1 MSRVGNRILNIPQGV
16 SLENQANLVIIKG
29 PKGTLSRQFSP
40 LIAIKVEN
48 NQISTI
54 RANEAKQTKQLHGTT
69 NSLLSGMLIGV
80 SSGFSKRLL
89 IKGVGYK
96 AALVGNEVE
105 IFAGYSH
112 SHKLAIPADLTV
124 QIPKATEI
132 VISGIDKQKVGQFA
146 AVLRKVRKPNV
157 YSGKGIMYD
166 DEVIR
171 RKEGKAAS
179 K

>member
-16 SLENQANLVIIKG
+16 SLENQANLVTIKG

-96 AALVGNEVE
+96 AALVVNEVE

>member
-16 SLENQANLVIIKG
+16 SLENQANLVTIKG

-96 AALVGNEVE
+96 AALVGCLLYTSD
-105 IFAGYSH
+105 A
-112 SHKLAIPADLTV
+112 ADDCWSV
-124 QIPKATEI
+124 
-132 VISGIDKQKVGQFA
+132 
-146 AVLRKVRKPNV
+146 
-157 YSGKGIMYD
+157 
-166 DEVIR
+166 
-171 RKEGKAAS
+171 
-179 K
+179 